1 MLFSGVYE
9 GKTVLVTGHTGFKGS
24 WLSLWLDKLGAKVVG
39 ISLDP
44 ISENSFFHAN
54 NINELL
60 EDIRLD
66 IRDLDQ
72 LKKIVETLQPDFVFH
87 LAAQPLVKK
96 SYEDPIETWTTN
108 LIGTINILESLR
120 LIKKECACV
129 LITSDKC
136 YDNKEWF
143 WGYRE
148 TDKVGGPDP
157 YSASKGAAELAINS
171 YFKSFFP
178 GPNSAIRISS
188 ARAGNVIG
196 GGDWSQDRIVPD
208 CIRAWSNGNLV
219 KLRSPNS
226 TRPWQHV
233 LEPLSGYLLLG
244 NQLYKKSEFNG
255 EAFNFGP
262 SISANYSVLELVK
275 RMSIYWDQVKWEDC
289 SEQGDSNHESAL
301 LKLNCDKALMLINW
315 KSILSFEDTIKYTI
329 EWYIGFLNEKL
340 NISDIS
346 SSQID
351 EYVLL
356 AKKNQLGWAK

>member
-1 MLFSGVYE
+1 MSFSGIYA

-24 WLSLWLDKLGAKVVG
+24 WLSLWLHKLGARVVG

-54 NINELL
+54 NINELV

-72 LKKIVETLQPDFVFH
+72 LKKIFKILQPDFIFH
-87 LAAQPLVKK
+87 LAAQSLVRK
-96 SYEDPIETWTTN
+96 SYQDPIETWTTN
-108 LIGTINILESLR
+108 LVGTINVLESLR
-120 LIKKECACV
+120 LIKKKCACV
-129 LITSDKC
+129 LVTSDKC
-136 YDNKEWF
+136 YDNREWV

-171 YFKSFFP
+171 YFKSFFSE
-178 GPNSAIRISS
+178 PNNSIRISS

-196 GGDWSQDRIVPD
+196 GGDWSRDRIVPD
-208 CIRAWSNGNLV
+208 CIRAWSKGNLV
-219 KLRSPNS
+219 KLRSPKA

-244 NQLYKKSEFNG
+244 NKLYKQSELHG

-262 SISANYSVLELVK
+262 SLTDNYSVLELVK
-275 RMSIYWDQVKWEDC
+275 KMSLYWDKVKWEDC
-289 SEQGDSNHESAL
+289 SKKENSHFESGL
-301 LKLNCDKALMLINW
+301 LKLNCDKALMLIDW
-315 KSILSFEDTIKYTI
+315 KSILGFEETIKYTI
-329 EWYIGFLNEKL
+329 EWYMEFFKEKS
-340 NISDIS
+340 NILDIS
-346 SSQID
+346 SHQID
-351 EYVLL
+351 DYVSL
-356 AKKNQLGWAK
+356 AKKNQLWWTK